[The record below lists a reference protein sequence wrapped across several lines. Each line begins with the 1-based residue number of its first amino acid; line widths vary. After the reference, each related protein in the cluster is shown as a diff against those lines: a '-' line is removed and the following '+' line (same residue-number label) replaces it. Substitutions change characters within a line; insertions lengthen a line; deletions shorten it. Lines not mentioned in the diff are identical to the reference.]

1 MKTFTDLFRFGVES
15 YTAEQLTN
23 EVRADLVARGKKCT
37 RVVFNVELTDGI
49 ITDKRVVY

>member
-15 YTAEQLTN
+15 YTAEHLTN

-37 RVVFNVELTDGI
+37 GVIFNVELTDGI